1 MVRSSG
7 IPSTIDAALE
17 RVNVAKG
24 VGPWDG
30 AYVFCFLEGGVVVV
44 EEVALPVVV
53 GASAILILI
62 LDLFEDIRTSIPPF
76 SSKY

>member
-30 AYVFCFLEGGVVVV
+30 AYVFCFLEGGVVV

-53 GASAILILI
+53 GASH
-62 LDLFEDIRTSIPPF
+62 F
-76 SSKY
+76 